1 MQSQLLLKDIDGYAE
16 RTLSNVVVPL
26 VADDGQWI
34 VFVFDL
40 LDQVFCHSENL
51 LGRNDSVSLLIR
63 ICPRYRQ
70 LDDYV
75 NEYRLL
81 VTVGCAR
88 LDLLVVLN
96 CLREATVHVG
106 PPLDVGHLVVLQQS
120 VLLLAMLKY

>member
-16 RTLSNVVVPL
+16 RTLSNWLL
-26 VADDGQWI
+26 VANDGQWI
-34 VFVFDL
+34 VFVLNL

-81 VTVGCAR
+81 VTVNSR

-96 CLREATVHVG
+96 CLREATVDVG
-106 PPLDVGHLVVLQQS
+106 PPLDVSHLVVLQQS
-120 VLLLAMLKY
+120 VLLLAHLEY

>member
-16 RTLSNVVVPL
+16 RTLSNWLL
-26 VADDGQWI
+26 VANDGQWI
-34 VFVFDL
+34 VFVFNL

-81 VTVGCAR
+81 VTVNSR

-96 CLREATVHVG
+96 RLREATVHVG
-106 PPLDVGHLVVLQQS
+106 PPLDVSHLVVLQQS
-120 VLLLAMLKY
+120 VLLLAHLEY